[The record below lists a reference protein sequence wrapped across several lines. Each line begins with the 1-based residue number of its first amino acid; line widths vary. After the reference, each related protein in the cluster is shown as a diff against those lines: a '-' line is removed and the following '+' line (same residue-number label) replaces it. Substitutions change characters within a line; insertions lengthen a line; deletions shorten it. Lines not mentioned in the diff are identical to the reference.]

1 MVFCLEVEMEESR
14 LKRYLDKINL
24 INNMIKLIHAWID
37 DIELEDFIEDEKT
50 NWLFTKLFRK

>member
-1 MVFCLEVEMEESR
+1 MDESR
-14 LKRYLDKINL
+14 LKRYLDKIDL
-24 INNMIKLIHAWID
+24 INNRIKLIHTWID

>member
-1 MVFCLEVEMEESR
+1 MVFCLEVGMDESR
-14 LKRYLDKINL
+14 LKRYLDKIDL
-24 INNMIKLIHAWID
+24 INNRIKLIHTWID